1 MTKSKL
7 NQLSSFLFE
16 IGSLRKLIR
25 SHRQTLLTDDQSDNI
40 ASHSYRVALIGWFLA
55 KEEKANSEKVLLM
68 CLLHDVGESR
78 SGDQNWVHKRYIK
91 VFEDE
96 IIKGQFKNL
105 PKGKELANTLK
116 EYNQR
121 KTKEAKIAKDADLL
135 DQALLL
141 KEYAWQGNSEAKRWL
156 KGREHQKALQTK
168 TARELAK
175 SIIEQRPSEWWGNLW
190 TPNRR

>member
-68 CLLHDVGESR
+68 CLLHDIGESR

-105 PKGKELANTLK
+105 PKGRELANTLK

-135 DQALLL
+135 DQTLLL
-141 KEYAWQGNSEAKRWL
+141 KEYVWQGNNEAKRWL

-175 SIIEQRPSEWWGNLW
+175 LIIEQRPSEWWGNLW